1 MEKKKEEMVE
11 RSKFV
16 SEMNKRKIDCTIKM
30 MEEKLNLQTENY
42 EKKQRLMEETKKRY
56 EKNKEEQ
63 VLIQK
68 EYSKLK
74 NEEIQKILKK
84 MKKSKK

>member
-1 MEKKKEEMVE
+1 MK
-11 RSKFV
+11 
-16 SEMNKRKIDCTIKM
+16 
-30 MEEKLNLQTENY
+30 
-42 EKKQRLMEETKKRY
+42 
-56 EKNKEEQ
+56 KNKEEQ

-84 MKKSKK
+84 K

>member
-56 EKNKEEQ
+56 EKKIKKNKF
-63 VLIQK
+63 
-68 EYSKLK
+68 
-74 NEEIQKILKK
+74 
-84 MKKSKK
+84 

>member
-1 MEKKKEEMVE
+1 
-11 RSKFV
+11 
-16 SEMNKRKIDCTIKM
+16 

-74 NEEIQKILKK
+74 KRGNSEDFKK
-84 MKKSKK
+84 KK